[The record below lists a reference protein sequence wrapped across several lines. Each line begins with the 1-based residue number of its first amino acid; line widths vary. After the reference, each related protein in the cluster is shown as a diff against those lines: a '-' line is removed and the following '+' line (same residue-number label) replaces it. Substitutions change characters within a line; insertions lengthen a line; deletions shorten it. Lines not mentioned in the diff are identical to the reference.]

1 MPHGAETGRFSLGT
15 RPFFPLDKPFW
26 RIAESFREAV
36 FDLLVFGFSFFILE
50 KKAPKRGRLKL
61 GCSRCHRW
69 LRRKSDEHRDR
80 REEETLSLA
89 KEANRLAFEANSIA
103 RLEAASAARSSRYA
117 MYAAI
122 IAAVAIVIDNKED
135 IFKFFSF

>member
-1 MPHGAETGRFSLGT
+1 MSSNRPGWAEKMIADSLNN
-15 RPFFPLDKPFW
+15 PSPLLLELDTENDE
-26 RIAESFREAV
+26 ISVRE
-36 FDLLVFGFSFFILE
+36 
-50 KKAPKRGRLKL
+50 RLSAGKYNTWQS
-61 GCSRCHRW
+61 GVVNEW

-122 IAAVAIVIDNKED
+122 IAVVAIVIDNKED